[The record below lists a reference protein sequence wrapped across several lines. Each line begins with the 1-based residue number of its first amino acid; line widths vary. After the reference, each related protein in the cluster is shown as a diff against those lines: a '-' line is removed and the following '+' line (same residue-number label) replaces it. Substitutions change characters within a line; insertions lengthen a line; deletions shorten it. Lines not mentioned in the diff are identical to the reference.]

1 MGMKRG
7 RSIDLHRPQARE
19 EAAAPVGTD
28 AMPGMRS
35 SRSRSHAAVTKTGR
49 SRRGARSGSS
59 ATSPIARFAA
69 ALLLAWALAAPRVQ
83 AESDLMLADG
93 RRVTVIDLVEVE
105 PEAGARTLILEYQT
119 ELDFGDRPALEAE
132 IEAVWQSLRATVETA
147 GVSSA
152 AIKAMTP
159 PTGFLRK
166 RSRASETFVYR
177 RGPDGEWL
185 RR

>member
-19 EAAAPVGTD
+19 EAVAPVGTD
-28 AMPGMRS
+28 AMPGMPS
-35 SRSRSHAAVTKTGR
+35 SPSRSHAAVTKTGR
-49 SRRGARSGSS
+49 SRRGARSGSP
-59 ATSPIARFAA
+59 ATSPIARSAA

-105 PEAGARTLILEYQT
+105 PEAGARTLILEYRT
-119 ELDFGDRPALEAE
+119 ELDLGDRPALEAE

-152 AIKAMTP
+152 AIKAMAP